1 MKRSKQHVW
10 EEGRR
15 IAATL
20 PDESDAVVLED
31 HDFST
36 SDDEDRTPKTR
47 SHSDLQ
53 SALLRGIGS
62 LSSTPQHAESASE
75 QFLRT
80 EYQEDDRRRSPERQ
94 RDLTDKDVLDKGLY
108 IILISLHGLIRGERM
123 ELGKDPDTGGQVRSL
138 KCHALVGKVT
148 QSNFLKGVICM
159 PKAKQTAMLCT
170 LINATGIIHVDDNV
184 CYVSEA

>member
-36 SDDEDRTPKTR
+36 SDDEGTPKLR

-53 SALLRGIGS
+53 SALAKAGS
-62 LSSTPQHAESASE
+62 GTALAPTHTESASE
-75 QFLRT
+75 QFLRS
-80 EYQEDDRRRSPERQ
+80 EYRDNGRQRSPDRQ
-94 RDLTDKDVLDKGLY
+94 RDLLDRDVLDKGLY
-108 IILISLHGLIRGERM
+108 IILISLHGLVRGDRM
-123 ELGKDPDTGGQVRSL
+123 ELGKDPDTGGQV
-138 KCHALVGKVT
+138 CHSYQRPSPHHFSYGFPHHSVPGSPVVGPLHCCWLV
-148 QSNFLKGVICM
+148 
-159 PKAKQTAMLCT
+159 A
-170 LINATGIIHVDDNV
+170 
-184 CYVSEA
+184 